1 MASNGKIEADLE
13 VKSSTNKIWDII
25 LDSATMFPKIFTEQ
39 YKSIEVLEGDG
50 KSVGS
55 IKLIKYQEGVPNV
68 TFSKEKVETV
78 DETNKSLTYSVIEGE
93 LLNYYKNFKVNVI
106 VSAKGDGSLVK
117 LSCEFEKASE
127 EIPDPSNIKDFAV
140 KSFQDLDA
148 YILTKA

>member
-1 MASNGKIEADLE
+1 MASSGKIEADLE
-13 VKSSTNKIWDII
+13 VKSSTNKIWDFIV
-25 LDSATMFPKIFTEQ
+25 DSATMFPKIFPEQ

-93 LLNYYKNFKVNVI
+93 LLNYYKNFKW
-106 VSAKGDGSLVK
+106 
-117 LSCEFEKASE
+117 SCEFEKASD
-127 EIPDPSNIKDFAV
+127 EIPDPSSIKDFAV

>member
-1 MASNGKIEADLE
+1 MASNGKIEAAME
-13 VKSSTNKIWDII
+13 IKSPANKVWDII
-25 LDSATMFPKIFTEQ
+25 LDSAMFPKIFPEQ

-68 TFSKEKVETV
+68 TFSKEKVEIV

-93 LLNYYKNFKVNVI
+93 LLNYYKNFKVNVS
-106 VSAKGDGSLVK
+106 VSTKGNGSLVK
-117 LSCEFEKASE
+117 WSCDFEKASE
-127 EIPDPSNIKDFAV
+127 EIPDPSGIKDFAV

-148 YILTKA
+148 YIQTKA